1 MSNGWF
7 YNQNMLRR
15 YPELLANYPN
25 LDGDTAALGLI
36 KHMGVLPGL
45 RLALQ
50 GFETLLAASERL
62 IEERA

>member
-15 YPELLANYPN
+15 YPELLANYPK

-36 KHMGVLPGL
+36 KRMGVLPGL
-45 RLALQ
+45 HQLPCRDLK
-50 GFETLLAASERL
+50 RCW
-62 IEERA
+62 RHRNV